1 MAEAGWGGKVLKE
14 VSVAWL
20 VPVLLGDFYNFGV
33 FFKNF
38 FFFKFPNALKR
49 RGVKNGPGAGGR
61 HTSSARE
68 GPTSKKRPAKWSL
81 KTWAPPLLLLP
92 PCPAAW
98 FGAEATTPR
107 PALPAS
113 LQACQRT
120 EARPRQAPKPA
131 MGRAAAVVN
140 QLGQVAAGLRE
151 AGGSHEGPPVP
162 PSAGKGLRPAAAP

>member
-14 VSVAWL
+14 VSIAWL
-20 VPVLLGDFYNFGV
+20 VPVSLGDFYNFGG
-33 FFKNF
+33 FLKF

-61 HTSSARE
+61 HASSAGE
-68 GPTSKKRPAKWSL
+68 GPTRKKPPAKWSL

-92 PCPAAW
+92 PCPAAR
-98 FGAEATTPR
+98 FGPEATTLR

-113 LQACQRT
+113 LQACRRT
-120 EARPRQAPKPA
+120 EGRPRQAPKPA

-140 QLGQVAAGLRE
+140 RLGQVAAGLRE

-162 PSAGKGLRPAAAP
+162 TSAGKGLRPPAPP